1 VEQEFWA
8 SGETSESSESTS
20 DALELS
26 FGSAVLALD
35 SGEFQERYTKLMKD
49 GELVVSSIPL
59 GLLYNDGFDDLVI
72 WGDIFGSKLWVKVGF
87 GKSKD
92 RVSEFGW
99 VFCPWF
105 QYLKLWAAADLI
117 RKFQVFQFL
126 MFLFFD
132 VFLLAGILR
141 VELYNI

>member
-1 VEQEFWA
+1 
-8 SGETSESSESTS
+8 
-20 DALELS
+20 
-26 FGSAVLALD
+26 
-35 SGEFQERYTKLMKD
+35 M
-49 GELVVSSIPL
+49 
-59 GLLYNDGFDDLVI
+59 VI

-87 GKSKD
+87 GKSED
-92 RVSEFGW
+92 RASEFGW
-99 VFCPWF
+99 VFRPWF

-141 VELYNI
+141 IELYKI